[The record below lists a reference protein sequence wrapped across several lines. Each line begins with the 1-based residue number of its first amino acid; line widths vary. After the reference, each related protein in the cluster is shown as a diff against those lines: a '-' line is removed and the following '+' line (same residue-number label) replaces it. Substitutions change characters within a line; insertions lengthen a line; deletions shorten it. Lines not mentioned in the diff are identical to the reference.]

1 MLRRPVLAARLPQN
15 RSRACALYAV
25 FSATFATGVTG
36 AFAVIPL
43 LYSGSSAF
51 NHFIE
56 TYTPRA
62 TDTVPLVLMLITQ
75 YIFEMGEGIEFN
87 QAAFKHGITEE
98 SIRYALN
105 NPRYEGPFED
115 DENKFIVIGFDNSG
129 NLLEILYNR
138 IDDETL
144 NVFHAMKCRSI
155 FYPLL
160 DA

>member
-1 MLRRPVLAARLPQN
+1 
-15 RSRACALYAV
+15 
-25 FSATFATGVTG
+25 
-36 AFAVIPL
+36 
-43 LYSGSSAF
+43 
-51 NHFIE
+51 
-56 TYTPRA
+56 
-62 TDTVPLVLMLITQ
+62 
-75 YIFEMGEGIEFN
+75 MGESIEFN

-98 SIRYALN
+98 KIRYALN

-115 DENKFIVIGFDNSG
+115 DENKYIVLGFDNSS

-138 IDDETL
+138 IDSETL